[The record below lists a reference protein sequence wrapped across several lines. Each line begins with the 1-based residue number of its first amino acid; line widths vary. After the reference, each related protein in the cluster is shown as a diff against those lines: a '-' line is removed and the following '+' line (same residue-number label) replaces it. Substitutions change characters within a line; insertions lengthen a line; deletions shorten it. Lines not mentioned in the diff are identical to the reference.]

1 MQENDDES
9 PGSMTERKPNKVDLA
24 DWLSR
29 AKAQVAS
36 GDVAGAIQT
45 LGDILQFAPDHREAN
60 NLLRELEYLEK
71 VSSRSGLPTA
81 QPQRNPTESA
91 GGDELSTMIEKP
103 GDGGVPTQTLLR
115 PRKGSRTKIP
125 SPFLIQ
131 SIEDNLAK
139 GLASEALTLIDL
151 TLTEFPKN
159 SNLIRL
165 RERAV
170 ALLDEA
176 AQLEGPAPQEQVSRP
191 QQNVQ
196 DADKTLYRGDLKSA
210 LPSDIEQAIVQT
222 EDTHQ
227 ESWWSFWPVYKKSIF
242 IGIGVA
248 GLLAAALVGV
258 RLTRSQSQ
266 FAELSILSEPN
277 GAKVYLDGEERGTTP
292 FQVRL
297 ELTSKERLVAFR
309 LQLDSYENHEGS
321 ETLIAG
327 QNRSIGPIKLLPK
340 GLSAEEALYEE
351 AVQAKNT
358 GRLVPPEDGNA
369 LDLLNKVLAT
379 SSDNAVRSRAEALK
393 QEIKADLLKQLN
405 SLNTSEAKT
414 EKALELLEKLALVD
428 PEDNEIRKQMES
440 FPHTIDRLKKQIDE
454 AMAGQRLLSAESGSA
469 LELLKRLIR
478 SSPTR
483 EGSYYLAKKREVQ
496 LKVLEIARQKCQTG
510 SDACTRFIEL
520 ALKDF
525 PQDLELKRLREPA
538 ARPLAVSATKTADD
552 SLDRVKEFMRKAEA
566 AFSTGHYVL
575 PEGDDAYSHANE
587 ALKQEKPNS
596 EAASYLERARD
607 LASESVRLALK
618 QAGELAGNIR
628 MAEVLASRESAE
640 RHKSDLQKTIALLE
654 RIRSIGQ
661 LDTHNTLQP
670 ANMAARIKDLDG
682 LMAVSHYSV
691 THSHT
696 FGGCKGK
703 LTVSGHSLQYQT
715 DDAKDS
721 FIKSY
726 PELKQLKADKNG
738 QFEMVFSDRKREF
751 KPEGK
756 AEEQKLADEIVAQIK
771 HFQELRQRLSQP

>member
-1 MQENDDES
+1 
-9 PGSMTERKPNKVDLA
+9 MTENLKPSKADLA
-24 DWLSR
+24 DWLNR
-29 AKAQVAS
+29 ARAQLAER
-36 GDVAGAIQT
+36 DFAGALQT
-45 LGDILQFAPDHREAN
+45 LSDILQFAPDHREAN
-60 NLLRELEYLEK
+60 NLLKKLENWEADSF
-71 VSSRSGLPTA
+71 SSSSPA
-81 QPQRNPTESA
+81 PEPQQGPVKSA
-91 GGDELSTMIEKP
+91 STDELSATVEKP
-103 GDGGVPTQTLLR
+103 GDGDVPTHTILR
-115 PRKGSRTKIP
+115 PRKEPRTKGP
-125 SPFLIQ
+125 SSFLIQ
-131 SIEDNLAK
+131 SIEDNLAN

-151 TLTEFPKN
+151 TLADFPKD
-159 SNLIRL
+159 SNLARL

-170 ALLDEA
+170 ALLDQES
-176 AQLEGPAPQEQVSRP
+176 QLKRSRPQEQVSGTREDA
-191 QQNVQ
+191 Q

-210 LPSDIEQAIVQT
+210 LPSDLEQDFQT
-222 EDTHQ
+222 QDTHQ
-227 ESWWSFWPVYKKSIF
+227 ERWRPFWLVYKKSIF
-242 IGIGVA
+242 ICIGVA

-258 RLTRSQSQ
+258 RLTRSQPQ
-266 FAELSILSEPN
+266 FAELSILSEPG
-277 GAKVYLDGEERGTTP
+277 GAKVYLDGEEKGTTP
-292 FQVRL
+292 FQARL

-393 QEIKADLLKQLN
+393 QEIKADLLNQLN
-405 SLNTSEAKT
+405 GLNTSEAKT

-454 AMAGQRLLSAESGSA
+454 AMASQRLLSAESGSA

-538 ARPLAVSATKTADD
+538 ARPLAVSVTKTADD
-552 SLDRVKEFMRKAEA
+552 RLDRVKEFMRKAEA

-596 EAASYLERARD
+596 EAASYFERARD

-628 MAEVLASRESAE
+628 MAEVLASREGAE

-726 PELKQLKADKNG
+726 AELKQLKADKNG

-756 AEEQKLADEIVAQIK
+756 AEEQKLADEIVARIK